1 MIGQITVQ
9 VNQSLGRIRG
19 DRIETWRMNRINKV
33 DVQQVSANAKEQRQ
47 LSGETNSIF
56 KERSPIVGP
65 SVVGLAVSG
74 INYRAGWTDVS
85 AAGSAVVAARS
96 WNRIRRILSTIVSEA
111 DASIGQIPQNH
122 YANVEEI
129 RLVGTEA
136 QKAFFFDRILKGD
149 RLGNAAVERS
159 GKTVFENQTKLV
171 PDGDGYRL
179 TGEKFYSTG
188 ALFADWVPV
197 RVTDSDGNRVV
208 AIVSR
213 RSVGL
218 TVIDDWSG
226 FGQRTTASGTVILKD
241 VWVNRDQILPS
252 YEAYRKPTTRGP
264 FSQIIHVAIDIGIA
278 RAAINETVQI
288 IKTRSRPWIDANVE
302 RASDDPLTIYQV
314 GELHCQLHAAE
325 ALMERAALKV
335 DRAAAAL
342 DEPTVTAAALAVA
355 EAKIGAT
362 DIAILATNK
371 LFELAGTQSTLEKYQ
386 LDRHWRNA
394 RVHTLHD
401 PVRWKYHAIGKFYLN
416 EIPPP
421 RHAWL

>member
-1 MIGQITVQ
+1 MAEAHRIKTEGEALEAARRIGEQIQPTSGARDKDRRLPFEEIEWFSQSGLWGITVPKEY
-9 VNQSLGRIRG
+9 GG
-19 DRIETWRMNRINKV
+19 AG
-33 DVQQVSANAKEQRQ
+33 VS
-47 LSGETNSIF
+47 T
-56 KERSPIVGP
+56 
-65 SVVGLAVSG
+65 SVF
-74 INYRAGWTDVS
+74 TE
-85 AAGSAVVAARS
+85 VVA
-96 WNRIRRILSTIVSEA
+96 IISEA
-111 DASIGQIPQNH
+111 DASLGQIPQNH

-129 RLVGTEA
+129 RLIGTES
-136 QKAFFFDRILKGD
+136 QKAFFFERILKGD

-159 GKTVFENQTKLV
+159 GKSVLENQTKLV
-171 PDGDGYRL
+171 PDGDGYLL

-197 RVTDSDGNRVV
+197 RVTDLDGNRVV
-208 AIVSR
+208 AIVNR
-213 RSVGL
+213 RSEGL
-218 TVIDDWSG
+218 TVIDDWSS
-226 FGQRTTASGTVILKD
+226 FGQRTTASGTVILKN
-241 VWVNRDQILPS
+241 VRVNKEQILLS
-252 YEAYRKPTTRGP
+252 YQAYRKPTTRGP

-278 RAAINETVQI
+278 RAAINETVKFV
-288 IKTRSRPWIDANVE
+288 KTQSRPWIDAKVE
-302 RASDDPLTIYQV
+302 TASEDPLTLYQV
-314 GELHCQLHAAE
+314 GELYYQLHAAE

-335 DRAAAAL
+335 DRAAATL

-401 PVRWKYHAIGKFYLN
+401 PVRWKYHAIGNYYLN
-416 EIPPP
+416 EVAPP